1 MVQILPAGYCYQAL
15 FNTAIVVWE
24 LIVFWCSPR
33 IYCLE
38 RVRKTRAKPN
48 YLNVCTMVQ
57 KLDGMWTT
65 NMLIEF
71 YILQDVTTSSAF
83 AFLVTSTADI
93 SQNQIPIPITPSH
106 TKCFIPWNKF
116 NIPNTKHQVRQ
127 PKHQLLPNI
136 DLCCFVARQFL
147 SWICAFFVSLFTG
160 LKQYQIWQISCM
172 DTVCWKE
179 IKVCQKVENNFPQT
193 SIRHIISY

>member
-24 LIVFWCSPR
+24 LIAFWCSPR

-57 KLDGMWTT
+57 RLDGMWTT

-83 AFLVTSTADI
+83 AFRVTSTADI
-93 SQNQIPIPITPSH
+93 SHNQIPIPDTPSQISNASSRGINS
-106 TKCFIPWNKF
+106 TSQ
-116 NIPNTKHQVRQ
+116 IPNTKYDNLNTNYSPILIYAVLSQGNFCHEFV
-127 PKHQLLPNI
+127 HFLFCLLQ
-136 DLCCFVARQFL
+136 A
-147 SWICAFFVSLFTG
+147 
-160 LKQYQIWQISCM
+160 
-172 DTVCWKE
+172 
-179 IKVCQKVENNFPQT
+179 
-193 SIRHIISY
+193 